1 MPRLDGAELDECH
14 PDVSKTIASPVK
26 KWPGSVT
33 LQDPILF
40 PAYMKL
46 KGALEDA
53 ELLDDAAQKMQGTLY
68 GICPCVEKWDLAGL
82 GQVTPETFPAS
93 PLKASAELFAWLMG
107 EVMALLMEAEEV
119 PNS

>member
-1 MPRLDGAELDECH
+1 M
-14 PDVSKTIASPVK
+14 SKTIASPVK

-33 LQDPILF
+33 LQDPMLF

-53 ELLDDAAQKMQGTLY
+53 ELLDDAGQKMQNTLY

-82 GQVTPETFPAS
+82 GQLTAETFPAS
-93 PLKASAELFAWLMG
+93 PMRASAELFGWLMG
-107 EVMALLMEAEEV
+107 EVLGLLTEAEEV